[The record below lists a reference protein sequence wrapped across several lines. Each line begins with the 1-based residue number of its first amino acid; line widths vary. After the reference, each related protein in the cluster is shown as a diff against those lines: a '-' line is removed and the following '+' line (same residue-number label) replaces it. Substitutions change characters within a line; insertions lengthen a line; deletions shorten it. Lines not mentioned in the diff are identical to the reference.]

1 MALEQLYLL
10 TEIET
15 VYRVNQQL
23 LSGLERWIIR
33 ESEEKFR
40 QTRDEKLISEIAL
53 DILEWAPM
61 ESKVLSQSLTNH
73 FLLFTNLAV
82 KILIVYIWIAVLKEW
97 FPAI

>member
-33 ESEEKFR
+33 ESEEKLR

-53 DILEWAPM
+53 DILEWAPV
-61 ESKVLSQSLTNH
+61 ESKVLSQIIS
-73 FLLFTNLAV
+73 FLFTNF
-82 KILIVYIWIAVLKEW
+82 ILETRIVYIWIALLKEW